1 MITVA
6 SSFQS
11 EYASCQGIWTVKLC
25 SIGILL
31 FLTMVPANSQ
41 LVTCILAVEQ
51 FLLLFISF
59 TAMSNDIY
67 TVLE

>member
-1 MITVA
+1 MLVA
-6 SSFQS
+6 VG
-11 EYASCQGIWTVKLC
+11 QGIWTVKLF

-41 LVTCILAVEQ
+41 LVTCILAIEQ
-51 FLLLFISF
+51 FLLFISF

-67 TVLE
+67 TVE